1 MTAPSGSTD
10 TRVVPSWRGFAAR
23 HRAALVVTLGVGAA
37 LAVVVLLGGG
47 FQTGTAL
54 DPNNPGPDGTQ
65 ALARVLDDQGVDVTV
80 ARNAEA
86 LEEAIHVA
94 ADTTVVVTSTQL
106 LGESTARHL
115 LAQTR
120 GAPLVL
126 VDPGPGL
133 VDTIGTSEPPSVVTQ
148 DDGWEAQ
155 CSDPLFADLRME
167 VDRALAYPGDG
178 CFPDEDGS
186 LVVESGDVTMFGLS
200 QALTNDQILRAD
212 NAAAAVRLLG
222 QHDRLVWY
230 VPTLDDLQA
239 STGRSPQSPAAGG
252 ISLET
257 LLPRW
262 IAPGLWLGA
271 IAVIALVVWRAR
283 RLGPLAT
290 EPLPVVVRAIETTRA
305 RGRLYRKARDRPHAA
320 EALRQATRTRV
331 ATRLGLSGPTDVA
344 LVREVARHTGRGE
357 AEVAALLDHGE
368 PPGSDRDLVTL
379 ARGLAQLDREV
390 RRT

>member
-1 MTAPSGSTD
+1 MSATSGTTD
-10 TRVVPSWRGFAAR
+10 TRVAQPWWGFASR
-23 HRAALVVTLGVGAA
+23 HRAGLVVMLGFLAA
-37 LAVVVLLGGG
+37 LAVVVLLGSGA
-47 FQTGTAL
+47 QTFTPL
-54 DPNNPGPDGTQ
+54 DPDNPGPDGAQ

-80 ARNAEA
+80 TRGADTLEA
-86 LEEAIHVA
+86 TDVA
-94 ADTTVVVTSTQL
+94 ADTTVVVTSTEL
-106 LGESTARHL
+106 LGRTTTRRL
-115 LAQTR
+115 LAHTR

-133 VDTIGTSEPPSVVTQ
+133 VDTIGTSELPSRVTQ

-155 CSDPLFADLRME
+155 CSDPLFADLTVE
-167 VDRALAYPGDG
+167 VDRALAYPGHG

-186 LVVESGDVTMFGLS
+186 LVVESGDVMLFGLS
-200 QALTNDQILRAD
+200 EALTNDQILRAD

-230 VPTLDDLQA
+230 VPTIDDL
-239 STGRSPQSPAAGG
+239 PAGDG
-252 ISLET
+252 VSIET

-290 EPLPVVVRAIETTRA
+290 EPLPVVVKAIETTRA

-331 ATRLGLSGPTDVA
+331 ATRLRMSGPTDVA
-344 LVREVARHTGRGE
+344 LVREVARHTGRDE
-357 AEVAALLDHGE
+357 AEVAALLDPDE
-368 PPGSDRDLVTL
+368 PPASDHDLITL
-379 ARGLAQLDREV
+379 ARGLAELDREV

>member
-1 MTAPSGSTD
+1 MSAPSASTD
-10 TRVVPSWRGFAAR
+10 TRAAPPWWGFAVR
-23 HRAALVVTLGVGAA
+23 HRASLAIVLGVVAA

-47 FQTGTAL
+47 ARTGAAL
-54 DPNNPGPDGTQ
+54 DPDNPGPDGAQ

-80 ARNAEA
+80 ARDADALDANA
-86 LEEAIHVA
+86 VA
-94 ADTTVVVTSTQL
+94 ADTTVVVTSTEL
-106 LGESTARHL
+106 LGERTTRRL
-115 LAQTR
+115 LAHTR
-120 GAPLVL
+120 GVPLVL

-133 VDTIGTSEPPSVVTQ
+133 VDTVGLSEPPSRVTL

-155 CSDPLFADLRME
+155 CSDPLFAGLRVE

-178 CFPDEDGS
+178 CFPGEDGS
-186 LVVESGDVTMFGLS
+186 LVVESGDVVLFGLS
-200 QALTNDQILRAD
+200 EALTNGQVLRAD

-230 VPTLDDLQA
+230 VPTIDDLPA
-239 STGRSPQSPAAGG
+239 SDGV
-252 ISLET
+252 SLET

-262 IAPGLWLGA
+262 ITPGLWLGA

-320 EALRQATRTRV
+320 EALRQGTRTRV
-331 ATRLGLSGPTDVA
+331 ATRLGLSGPTDPA
-344 LVREVARHTGRGE
+344 LVREVARHTGRDE
-357 AEVAALLDHGE
+357 AEVAALLGTDD
-368 PPGSDRDLVTL
+368 PPGSDRDLITL
-379 ARGLAQLDREV
+379 AHRLAALDREV